1 MSFFYPE
8 CGGVKFVRKVGT
20 CLPNGRDHN
29 LSDMR
34 ALSGLLVLVLMK
46 QAIVVA
52 EVNHEDSGRVFFFNP
67 GDTTHMHVDVML

>member
-1 MSFFYPE
+1 
-8 CGGVKFVRKVGT
+8 
-20 CLPNGRDHN
+20 
-29 LSDMR
+29 MR